1 VTRGRLLTSSDFVA
15 KCLLLDLETNKSGK
29 IYQIG
34 ALFGGRTFE
43 RCGHFQ
49 LGRALT
55 ELDYFATGAEYV
67 LGHNILGHDLPLLQ
81 SLAPTLRILQLPVVD
96 TLYLSP
102 LAFPE
107 NPYHRL
113 VKDYKLVRDSINDP
127 VADARLAASVFCDQ
141 WENFSA
147 LGKPG
152 GQAPAEPVPDAQ
164 VLSFYRYC
172 FEGGKGSSLR
182 GDGLRDVFSAL
193 GAPLITENDAF
204 SIFQEGAQGAACET
218 AISMVAMKYL
228 LDPDKR
234 PALAYCLAWLRVAG
248 HNSVLP
254 PWVRH
259 RFADVVPVLREL
271 RDIPCDGPSCNWCR
285 TVHNPVQQL
294 QRFFG
299 YPAYR
304 ATPAASDGSS
314 LQEAIVRFGMSDRAQ
329 LAILPTGGGKSL
341 CYQIPA
347 LARNFRRG
355 LLTVVVSPLQALMK
369 DQVDGLA
376 SKTGTMFA
384 AAIYGML
391 TPPERGEVLER
402 VRLGDIAILYVSPEQ
417 LRNKSVADA
426 IAQREIGC
434 WVFDEA
440 HCLSKWGHDFRPD
453 YLYAA
458 RFIREFAQRQRTPIP
473 PIACF
478 TATAKRDVMEEITDH
493 FFRELGQELVVF
505 EGGVERSNL
514 SFEVQLIQGAEKFQR
529 IHEILAERLTGLE
542 PGSAVIYAATR
553 KETESTRDFLLMKG
567 WQVEAFHAGLEVPEK
582 LRVQNDFIAGRTQII
597 CATNAFGMGIDKDN
611 VRLVIHANIP
621 GSLENYL
628 QEAGRAGRDTR
639 DAECV
644 LLYSEQDVETQF
656 QLGAL
661 SQLTQHDISQILLGL
676 RRAKRGKDNEIVITA
691 GELLRDEQVQ
701 TGFSSEDQMAD
712 TKVKTAV
719 AWLERAGLVERNQN
733 NTRVF
738 QGLPLVRNLEEAG
751 VRIDLLGLPERQKRR
766 WLAVLQALFNARRDE
781 GLSADELAEL
791 PAFRQAQGEE
801 PASRT
806 PGISGDT
813 QTVLRVLHQMT
824 EAGLIKQGI
833 LLNAFLRYKVAD
845 HSRLRFDK
853 VCALERD
860 MLRLMQETEPDAE
873 GWLDLSLRRLNQRLV
888 EKEGHASLPEHLR
901 NLLKSLS
908 LDGKGLAGNRGSL
921 EFRYLGQDHY
931 RVKMNRGW
939 TALLAT
945 AQLRRDVAR
954 VALDLL
960 FSKIPKSAPAGTD
973 LLVGF
978 SVDDIALALNGDL
991 LLRGQVK
998 DVLAAIDRALMFLH
1012 EQQVIILQQGL
1023 AVFRQAMTIRII
1035 PEQGK
1040 RGYRKGDYGPL
1051 EQHYRERVFQVHVMN
1066 EYARLGLEKI
1076 KQALELVVAYFTL
1089 DRTSFIKRY
1098 FSGRKDV
1105 VERATSQASFQRIV
1119 DNLANPVQ
1127 VAVVAADPRENML
1140 VLAGPGSGKT
1150 RVVAHRCAYLLR
1162 VKRAQPRSIL
1172 ILCFN
1177 RNAANTLR
1185 RRLFDLAGPD
1195 AKGVTVQTYH
1205 SLAMRLTGSSFAERA
1220 ERRKVSVEDFSNV
1233 IPDAVRLLNGE
1244 IELSGLEKDELRER
1258 LLAGYRY
1265 ILVDEYQDI
1274 DQDQYQLISAIAG
1287 RTLSDP
1293 DSKLALLAVGDDDQN
1308 IYTFRGANVEF
1319 IRRFQEDY
1327 KAETHYLVEN
1337 YRSSGHIIAAA
1348 NCLIA
1353 HNHDRMKTELS
1364 IRINKGRERLP
1375 GGGPWESLDPVAQG
1389 RVQLLQVSDGAHQA
1403 VALVDELARLKQRNP
1418 ALSWQDCAVL
1428 ARTREELAPIRAL
1441 CEQRGIPIIWGI
1453 DREKTPPLYRVREIR
1468 RFFAELNARHAELL
1482 TAAELLELVDPQ
1494 TGTKAGTQTG
1504 TQTGTQAGTQAG
1516 AQATGV
1522 WLELLRGILREV
1534 REEVGDAQ
1542 LPAGYFAEYLYEA
1555 LSEQRRDQ
1563 AIGCG
1568 VLLATVHSAK
1578 GMEFLHVF
1586 IPGGGWSPGRS
1597 QQDREEERRVFYV
1610 AMTRA
1615 KETLCLFS
1623 RADAPNPHAGLIEG
1637 DFLLR
1642 RVPPVVAPP
1651 NQVVLRRRYETI
1663 GMEDLYLDYAGHQRP
1678 EGPLHG
1684 ALAALNTGNLL
1695 RAAPSGEY
1703 VELRDDKGTCV
1714 ARLSQSGRKDWYGRL
1729 DRIERITVLAMV
1741 QRSSADSQ
1749 EGYRDLCKCEQ
1760 WEIPLAEVV
1769 YLDKKQPA

>member
-1 VTRGRLLTSSDFVA
+1 MTSSDFIA
-15 KCLLLDLETNKSGK
+15 KCLLIDLETSENQR
-29 IYQIG
+29 IHHIG
-34 ALFGGRTFE
+34 ALFGGQKFE
-43 RCGHFQ
+43 RS
-49 LGRALT
+49 GRFDLPKAIAD
-55 ELDYFATGAEYV
+55 LDSFSEGAEYV
-67 LGHNILGHDLPLLQ
+67 LGHNLLGHDLPVLE
-81 SLAPTLRILQLPVVD
+81 SLAPSLRLLRKPVVD

-141 WENFSA
+141 WDSFASLEKTEGD
-147 LGKPG
+147 L
-152 GQAPAEPVPDAQ
+152 
-164 VLSFYRYC
+164 LSFYHYC
-172 FEGGKGSSLR
+172 FDESGESSLR
-182 GDGLRDVFSAL
+182 GDGLREVFSAL
-193 GAPLITENDAF
+193 GASPITENDAF
-204 SIFQEGAQGAACET
+204 TIFQKHAQDRACET
-218 AISMVAMKYL
+218 AVAMVGMKYL
-228 LDPDKR
+228 LHPDKR

-259 RFADVVPVLREL
+259 RFHDVVPILREL
-271 RDIPCDGPSCNWCR
+271 RDIPCNSSSCGWCR
-285 TVHNPVQQL
+285 TTHNPVEQL

-304 ATPAASDGSS
+304 PTPAAADGTS
-314 LQEAIVRFGMSDRAQ
+314 LQEAIVRFGMGDKPQ

-341 CYQIPA
+341 CFQIPA

-355 LLTVVVSPLQALMK
+355 VLTIVISPLQALMK

-391 TPPERGEVLER
+391 TPPERGEILER

-417 LRNKSVADA
+417 LRNKSLADA
-426 IAQREIGC
+426 ISQREIGC

-458 RFIREFAQRQRTPIP
+458 RFIREFAQRQQTPIP

-493 FFRELGQELVVF
+493 FRRELGQELEVF
-505 EGGVERSNL
+505 EGGVERNNL
-514 SFEVQLIQGAEKFQR
+514 SFEVQLIQGAEKYER
-529 IHEILAERLTGLE
+529 IHEILAERLPRPE
-542 PGSAVIYAATR
+542 MGSAVIYAATR
-553 KETESTRDFLLMKG
+553 KETESTRDFLLKKG
-567 WQVEAFHAGLEVPEK
+567 WPVEAYHAGLEAPEK
-582 LRVQNDFIAGRTQII
+582 RRVQDNFINGRTQVI

-644 LLYSEQDVETQF
+644 LLYSEKDIETQF
-656 QLGAL
+656 QLGAI
-661 SQLTQHDISQILLGL
+661 SELTQHDISQILRGL

-701 TGFSSEDQMAD
+701 TGFTTEDQMAD
-712 TKVKTAV
+712 TKVKVAV
-719 AWLERAGLVERNQN
+719 AWLEQAGLVERNQN
-733 NTRVF
+733 NTRIF
-738 QGLPLVRNLEEAG
+738 QGRPLVRNLEEAEEK
-751 VRIDLLGLPERQKRR
+751 ISHLGLPEKQKKR
-766 WLAVLQALFNARRDE
+766 WLAVLQALFNARKDE

-791 PAFRQAQGEE
+791 PEFKAQGDDS
-801 PASRT
+801 PPSRS
-806 PGISGDT
+806 IAGDT
-813 QTVLRVLHQMT
+813 RTVLRVLHEMT

-833 LLNAFLRYKVAD
+833 LLNAFVRYKVGD

-853 VCALERD
+853 VCTLERA
-860 MLRLMQETEPDAE
+860 MLKLMQESEPDAE
-873 GWLDLSLRRLNQRLV
+873 GWLDLSLRRLNQRLGD
-888 EKEGHASLPEHLR
+888 EGHASLPEQLR

-931 RVKMNRGW
+931 RIKLNRDW

-945 AQLRRDVAR
+945 AERRRAVAK
-954 VALDLL
+954 VALDTL
-960 FSKIPKSAPAGTD
+960 FAKIPENAPASAE
-973 LLVGF
+973 LLVDF
-978 SVDDIALALNGDL
+978 SVDDIALALRGDL
-991 LLRGQVK
+991 LLAGQVK

-1023 AVFRQAMTIRII
+1023 AVFRQAMTIRIM
-1035 PEQGK
+1035 PEEMK
-1040 RGYRKGDYGPL
+1040 RRYSKGDYSPL
-1051 EQHYRERVFQVHVMN
+1051 EQHYKERIFQVHVMN

-1076 KQALELVVAYFTL
+1076 KQALELIVAYFSL
-1089 DRTSFIKRY
+1089 DRDSFVRRY
-1098 FSGRKDV
+1098 FAGRKEV
-1105 VERATSQASFQRIV
+1105 VERATSQASYHRIV

-1127 VAVVAADPRENML
+1127 VAVVAAQPDENML

-1185 RRLFDLAGPD
+1185 RRLLDLAGPD

-1205 SLAMRLTGSSFAERA
+1205 GLAMRLTGSSFAERA
-1220 ERRKVSVEDFSNV
+1220 ERRKMDRDDFKTL

-1244 IELSGLEKDELRER
+1244 VEFSGLERDELRER

-1274 DQDQYQLISAIAG
+1274 DPDQYALISAIAG
-1287 RTLSDP
+1287 RTLTDP
-1293 DSKLALLAVGDDDQN
+1293 DSKLALLAVGDDDQT
-1308 IYTFRGANVEF
+1308 IYSFREANVEF
-1319 IRRFQEDY
+1319 IRRFQADY
-1327 KAETHYLVEN
+1327 QAKTYHLVEN
-1337 YRSSGHIIAAA
+1337 YRSSAHIIAAA

-1353 HNHDRMKTELS
+1353 HNRDRMKTDHA

-1375 GGGPWESLDPVAQG
+1375 AGGPWKDLDPVTQG
-1389 RVQLLQVSDGAHQA
+1389 RVQLLRVTDAAHQA
-1403 VALVDELARLKQRNP
+1403 MALVAELVRRKERNP
-1418 ALSWQDCAVL
+1418 SLNWQECAVL

-1441 CEQRGIPIIWGI
+1441 CEQQSIPIIWGI
-1453 DREKTPPLYRVREIR
+1453 DREKTPPLYRIREIR
-1468 RFFAELNARHAELL
+1468 QFFAELKYRHDELL
-1482 TAAELLELVDPQ
+1482 SATDLLAMVDEL
-1494 TGTKAGTQTG
+1494 
-1504 TQTGTQAGTQAG
+1504 AG
-1516 AQATGV
+1516 AKLSTV
-1522 WLELLRGILREV
+1522 WWDLLRGVLQDLG
-1534 REEVGDAQ
+1534 EESGNAQ
-1542 LPAGYFAEYLYEA
+1542 LPTSYFTEYVYEA
-1555 LSEQRRDQ
+1555 LAEQRRDQ
-1563 AIGCG
+1563 SIGSG
-1568 VLLATVHSAK
+1568 VFLSTVHSAK
-1578 GMEFLHVF
+1578 GMEFPHVF
-1586 IPGGGWSPGRS
+1586 VPGGGWTQGRG
-1597 QQDREEERRVFYV
+1597 QQEQEEERRVFYV

-1615 KETLCLFS
+1615 KETLCLFE
-1623 RADAPNPHAGLIEG
+1623 RADMVNPHTGLIEG
-1637 DFLLR
+1637 DFLLKR
-1642 RVPPVVAPP
+1642 DPPVTAQPDEP
-1651 NQVVLRRRYETI
+1651 VLRRRYDI
-1663 GMEDLYLDYAGHQRP
+1663 LGMEDLFLDYAGRKRRDDLVHVSLAGLKP
-1678 EGPLHG
+1678 GDPLR
-1684 ALAALNTGNLL
+1684 LAPA
-1695 RAAPSGEY
+1695 GEY
-1703 VELRDDKGTCV
+1703 IELHDEKGNCV
-1714 ARLSQSGRKDWYGRL
+1714 AQLSQSARKAWWGRL
-1729 DRIERITVLAMV
+1729 DNVERITVLAMV
-1741 QRSSADSQ
+1741 QRHVEDSG
-1749 EGYRDLCKCEQ
+1749 EEYRDRCKSEE
-1760 WEIPLAEVV
+1760 WEIPVAEVV
-1769 YLDKKQPA
+1769 YLAGR